1 MDIKSICKY
10 LLKKVEMYPEDYDNQ
25 YDNPS
30 RLSTGKVY
38 YRGAFIPIS
47 EYRNMIVT
55 RNLFSVENEY
65 ETTNLFSL
73 RNKGQ
78 VANGIASVLNVLP
91 QYNNISTQTNFLGN
105 VADSFGA
112 DQSPL
117 TRIGLIMLG
126 KQMLLNSAQN
136 LSTKYLGSL
145 DTSQLLRGNPEKVW
159 KRNIDNRITLKDPKD
174 KTTLEK
180 IAGFGEKYLGV
191 ETYDV
196 FGDGNPFTEKD
207 FTAINAI
214 RNTGEGQLAHYF
226 QNINRNVYKLYNSKD
241 DSQFSE
247 LYLDYS
253 ENVGQPL
260 DLNRNQTIRLEKKW
274 FNFNNR
280 LYHPY
285 WNTKLNSDAIRI
297 ANDDMRE
304 NYTGFSMTE
313 IQEYAPSQDFINENF
328 GSTSVDRSRTTE
340 DFVGGVSNLSPDNNM
355 VGNLAWGRDGVGEH
369 AENWLANNRGDD
381 DEVTSTFNTNNIN
394 TGLLD
399 YTKNLLNATEGRF
412 VDITRKV
419 FKKGDDGDV
428 VGFQG
433 SGLWRGNNST
443 YAQTDIEGEP
453 NSAQAGKAGVRQHT
467 TLDPYNKFAKLIRF
481 NGNKVYLGSPES
493 VVHRR
498 VLPRIHPTLNTE
510 GGIDNKNLM
519 FSIENLAVGTI
530 KREKYGVIDDEY
542 GSPIPL
548 SEVGPF
554 AGRMMWFPPYNIEI
568 NEVASANYDSTVM
581 IGRNE
586 PMYNYMNS
594 ERSAVVSFTLLV
606 DYPEHVRNVQTNN
619 LNGKHKAIADF
630 FAFGGDPLPD
640 EVIIETLEKKLK
652 DLENQKPEVTGP
664 DDPAEPPTID
674 TREVKIYFP
683 NDQPSG
689 NSITTIID
697 EMYRDH
703 YEILNEFE
711 SSDNGNGFG
720 LNENI
725 YFQTGITGSSR
736 DTYGLD
742 PSKAFN
748 TSQYDLIRKD
758 DEFATCP
765 LNVNLLD
772 FFSDEQFRKYY
783 NIEISGEASK
793 LYLSANERAYNEA
806 LGDRR
811 VQAAKHLVVRR
822 LAKMFGE
829 NVARELEQNN
839 IKTIKSTGSL
849 GNSEIG
855 AKPENMH
862 LKEVKQERSA
872 TLKFVRNTTPVDK
885 IEKTLT
891 PEQQKNLEDIEDEIR
906 TTTEKL
912 NRAKKNIVENI
923 YNERSKAMLMGTESI
938 EKNEFNPV
946 FHSQTPEDLHR
957 RLTFL
962 HQCTRQGAAK
972 RYDLDRDDTGVLRA
986 RNSVFGRQPIC
997 ILRVGDFF
1005 HTKVVIESV
1014 TIDYADAPWDLNPE
1028 GFGLQPMFANIT
1040 LQMKL
1045 IGGQSLKGPID
1056 ALQNAV
1062 SFNYYANS
1070 SFTDRGMYARPFAE
1084 AEKQQEYIEGVL
1096 TTKRDALNNAYD
1108 NLINSQGNSNIREGQ
1123 E

>member
-1 MDIKSICKY
+1 MADT
-10 LLKKVEMYPEDYDNQ
+10 
-25 YDNPS
+25 PS
-30 RLSTGKVY
+30 RLSDGNIY
-38 YRGAFIPIS
+38 YRGSFIPIE
-47 EYRNMIVT
+47 EYRDMIAS
-55 RNLFSVENEY
+55 RNIYNLENEY
-65 ETTNLFSL
+65 ETNKTFSL

-91 QYNNISTQTNFLGN
+91 QYNNISTQTNLLGN
-105 VADSFGA
+105 VADSFGSS
-112 DQSPL
+112 QSSL
-117 TRIGLIMLG
+117 ARIGLIMLS

-136 LSTKYLGSL
+136 ISTKYLGSL

-174 KTTLEK
+174 KTMLEK

-207 FTAINAI
+207 FTTTNAI

-226 QNINRNVYKLYNSKD
+226 KNINRNTYKLYNSKD
-241 DSQFSE
+241 DSQFSQ

-253 ENVGQPL
+253 ENVGQPI
-260 DLNRNQTIRLEKKW
+260 DLNRSQTIRMGKNW

-285 WNTKLNSDAIRI
+285 WNTNLNSDAINA
-297 ANDDMRE
+297 ANLEMRA
-304 NYTGFSMTE
+304 NYSGFSMTE
-313 IQEYAPSQDFINENF
+313 VQEYAPSQDYIDDNF
-328 GSTSVDRSRTTE
+328 GSTSVDRSRGTE
-340 DFVGGVSNLSPDNNM
+340 DFVGGVSNLSPDNNI
-355 VGNLAWGRDGVGEH
+355 VGNLAWGRDGVGEY
-369 AENWLANNRGDD
+369 AEVEIGLKRGDD
-381 DEVTSTFNTNNIN
+381 DDDSGVFDTNKIK

-419 FKKGDDGDV
+419 FKKGENSDV

-433 SGLWRGNNST
+433 SGLWRGNNSV
-443 YAQTDIEGEP
+443 YAQTDIEGEL

-467 TLDPYNKFAKLIRF
+467 TLDPYGKFAKLIRF

-493 VVHRR
+493 VVHQR
-498 VLPRIHPTLNTE
+498 VLPRIHPTRNTE

-519 FSIENLAVGTI
+519 FSIENLAIGTI

-548 SEVGPF
+548 SEVGQF
-554 AGRMMWFPPYNIEI
+554 AGRQMWFPPYNIEI
-568 NEVASANYDSTVM
+568 NEVASAKYDSTVM

-606 DYPEHVRNVQTNN
+606 DYPEHVRNIQTNN

-640 EVIIETLEKKLK
+640 EVVVETLEKKLK
-652 DLENQKPEVTGP
+652 DLENQKPEVTGL
-664 DDPAEPPTID
+664 DDPAEPPTIS
-674 TREVKIYFP
+674 TREVKIFFP
-683 NDQPSG
+683 NDEPNSG
-689 NSITTIID
+689 NVTTIVDI
-697 EMYRDH
+697 MYKDPEH
-703 YEILNEFE
+703 YEIIKNFG

-725 YFQTGITGSSR
+725 YFQTGITGSSKE
-736 DTYGLD
+736 TYGLK
-742 PSKAFN
+742 PFVEN
-748 TSQYDLIRKD
+748 FSQYGGDAIGEND
-758 DEFATCP
+758 QFGTCP

-793 LYLSANERAYNEA
+793 LYLSANEKAYNEA
-806 LGDRR
+806 LGNRR
-811 VQAAKHLVVRR
+811 VEAAKYLVVRR
-822 LAKMFGE
+822 LANMFGE
-829 NVARELEQNN
+829 SVARELEQNN
-839 IKTIKSTGSL
+839 IKTFKSTGSF

-862 LKEVKQERSA
+862 LEDVKRERSA

-891 PEQQKNLEDIEDEIR
+891 SEQQKNLQDIEDEIR
-906 TTTEKL
+906 VTTEKL
-912 NRAKKNIVENI
+912 NKAKKNIAENI
-923 YNERSKAMLMGTESI
+923 YKERSKAMLMGTESI

-946 FHSQTPEDLHR
+946 FHSQTPEDFHR

-972 RYDLDRDDTGVLRA
+972 RYDLDRDDNGVLRA

-997 ILRVGDFF
+997 VLRVGDFF

-1070 SFTDRGMYARPFAE
+1070 SFTDRGMYARPFEE
-1084 AEKQQEYIEGVL
+1084 AEKQQEYMEGVL
-1096 TTKRDALNNAYD
+1096 TTKRDALNSAYD
-1108 NLINSQGNSNIREGQ
+1108 NLINGQNNNNVREG
-1123 E
+1123 ES

>member
-1 MDIKSICKY
+1 MADA
-10 LLKKVEMYPEDYDNQ
+10 
-25 YDNPS
+25 PS
-30 RLSTGKVY
+30 RLSDGDIR
-38 YRGAFIPIS
+38 YRGTIMPIE
-47 EYRNMIVT
+47 EYRDMIAS
-55 RNLFSVENEY
+55 RNIYNLENEY
-65 ETTNLFSL
+65 ETNNLFSL
-73 RNKGQ
+73 RNRGE
-78 VANGIASVLNVLP
+78 VANGIASVMNVLP

-112 DQSPL
+112 DQSQL

-136 LSTKYLGSL
+136 LSTKYLGTV
-145 DTSQLLRGNPEKVW
+145 DTSQILRGKPDKIW

-174 KTTLEK
+174 KTMLEK

-196 FGDGNPFTEKD
+196 FGEGNPFVEIDIT
-207 FTAINAI
+207 TTNAI

-226 QNINRNVYKLYNSKD
+226 KNINRNIYKLYNNKD
-241 DSQFSE
+241 DSQFSQV
-247 LYLDYS
+247 YS
-253 ENVGQPL
+253 EYAENVGQPL
-260 DLNRNQTIRLEKKW
+260 DLNRNQTIRIGKKW
-274 FNFNNR
+274 FNFDNR

-285 WNTKLNSDAIRI
+285 WNIKLNPDAINL
-297 ANDDMRE
+297 ANADMRA
-304 NYTGFSMTE
+304 NFTGNSLTE
-313 IQEYAPSQDFINENF
+313 IQQYAPSQSYVDDNF
-328 GSTSVDRSRTTE
+328 GSTSVDRNRTPE
-340 DFVGGVSNLSPDNNM
+340 NFVDGVSNLSPENNK
-355 VGNLAWGRDGVGEH
+355 VGNLVWGRDGVGEY
-369 AENWLANNRGDD
+369 AEERLANSRGDD
-381 DEVTSTFNTNNIN
+381 DDVASTFNTRNIR

-412 VDITRKV
+412 VDVTRKV
-419 FKKGDDGDV
+419 FKRNDDV

-443 YAQTDIEGEP
+443 YANTDIEGEP
-453 NSAQAGKAGVRQHT
+453 NSAQANKAGVRQHT
-467 TLDPYNKFAKLIRF
+467 ALDPYDKFAKLIRF
-481 NGNKVYLGSPES
+481 NGNKVYQGSPES

-548 SEVGPF
+548 SEVGQF
-554 AGRMMWFPPYNIEI
+554 AGRQMWFPPYNIEI
-568 NEVASANYDSTVM
+568 NEVAAAKYDSTVM

-594 ERSAVVSFTLLV
+594 ERSAVLSFTLLA
-606 DYPEHVRNVQTNN
+606 DYPEQLRNIQTNS
-619 LNGKHKAIADF
+619 LEGKHKAIADF

-640 EVIIETLEKKLK
+640 EVLIETLEKKLE

-674 TREVKIYFP
+674 NDEVSIYFP
-683 NDQPSG
+683 NDEPNTG
-689 NSITTIID
+689 NITTIVD
-697 EMYRDH
+697 TMYNDDH
-703 YEILNEFE
+703 YEILDGFE
-711 SSDNGNGFG
+711 SADNGNGFG

-725 YFQTGITGSSR
+725 YFQTGITGNSK

-742 PSKAFN
+742 PAVINAAGF
-748 TSQYDLIRKD
+748 TQYDLIGKD
-758 DEFATCP
+758 DEIGTCP
-765 LNVNLLD
+765 LNELLLK
-772 FFSDEQFRKYY
+772 FFRDERFRKYY

-793 LYLSANERAYNEA
+793 LYLNENEKAYNEA

-811 VQAAKHLVVRR
+811 VQATKHLVVRR

-829 NVARELEQNN
+829 SVARDLEKNN
-839 IKTIKSTGSL
+839 IVTIKSTGSL

-855 AKPENMH
+855 AEPENMH
-862 LKEVKQERSA
+862 LRKVKEERSA
-872 TLKFVRNTTPVDK
+872 TLVFMRNSTPVDK

-891 PEQQKNLEDIEDEIR
+891 PEQQKDLAALEDEIR
-906 TTTEKL
+906 ETTKKL
-912 NRAKKNIVENI
+912 NQAKKKIVENI

-997 ILRVGDFF
+997 VLRVGDFF
-1005 HTKVVIESV
+1005 YTKVVIENV

-1028 GFGLQPMFANIT
+1028 GFGIQPMFANIT

-1070 SFTDRGMYARPFAE
+1070 SFTDRGMYNRPYEE

-1108 NLINSQGNSNIREGQ
+1108 NLTNSQDNSNIREGQ